1 MKKKLLLMA
10 IITLLAVPLMVV
22 NAASKTDSIVKGLK
36 ELVKDFDGKVTYE
49 DNRIDIDWETTNSK
63 SSEISYSYKDNIIE
77 YDSGELTSYED
88 AEDAMAHS
96 LYFSY
101 IVETALKLNGCS
113 EEELN
118 EKHPNNF
125 RIISN
130 VEFLSLYFIHLIC

>member
-1 MKKKLLLMA
+1 MKKKILLTA
-10 IITLLAVPLMVV
+10 IITLLVVPLMVV

-49 DNRIDIDWETTNSK
+49 DNLIDIDWETTNSK

-113 EEELN
+113 VEELN
-118 EKHPNNF
+118 EFYQGNEDIALNFENNGIEI
-125 RIISN
+125 RN
-130 VEFLSLYFIHLIC
+130 